1 MRLRNIPGAKDAIA
15 ESIYVIQNPQENKG
29 NWDKVF
35 PQHQPVHLEVGMGKG
50 RFLMDMAKLHPEI
63 NYIGIEMYD
72 SVLLRAIQKKEAL
85 AEEGQELSNL
95 KFMRMDAR
103 LLPEVFE
110 KGEVSRIYLNFSDPW
125 PKARHASR
133 RLTSR
138 EFLSR
143 YDKILKEDGTI
154 EFKTDNRGLF
164 DFSLEEVPEAGWKL
178 EAHTF
183 DLHHNEE
190 MMIGNV
196 MTEYEEKF
204 SSMGNPICKMI
215 FLCCFYPWETCCP
228 AVWTVHWHAFLCRRR
243 DCFCFYVHSQ
253 IEQQIFAKIW
263 FASYKKLL
271 PDISSL

>member
-125 PKARHASR
+125 PYLPGVSFPLRQDS
-133 RLTSR
+133 
-138 EFLSR
+138 E
-143 YDKILKEDGTI
+143 
-154 EFKTDNRGLF
+154 
-164 DFSLEEVPEAGWKL
+164 
-178 EAHTF
+178 
-183 DLHHNEE
+183 
-190 MMIGNV
+190 
-196 MTEYEEKF
+196 
-204 SSMGNPICKMI
+204 
-215 FLCCFYPWETCCP
+215 
-228 AVWTVHWHAFLCRRR
+228 RRR
-243 DCFCFYVHSQ
+243 NHRVQ
-253 IEQQIFAKIW
+253 N
-263 FASYKKLL
+263 
-271 PDISSL
+271 

>member
-1 MRLRNIPGAKDAIA
+1 MRLRNIPGAKDAIE

-29 NWDKVF
+29 HWDKVF
-35 PQHQPVHLEVGMGKG
+35 PHVQPIQLEVGMGKG
-50 RFLMDMAKLHPEI
+50 RFLMDMARIHPEI

-103 LLPEVFE
+103 LLPDVFE
-110 KGEVSRIYLNFSDPW
+110 KGEVSKIYLNFSDPW

-138 EFLSR
+138 EFLAR
-143 YDKILKEDGTI
+143 YDKILKENGTI

-178 EAHTF
+178 EAHSF

-190 MMIGNV
+190 MMMGNV

-215 FLCCFYPWETCCP
+215 
-228 AVWTVHWHAFLCRRR
+228 
-243 DCFCFYVHSQ
+243 
-253 IEQQIFAKIW
+253 
-263 FASYKKLL
+263 
-271 PDISSL
+271 ISR